1 MKITVHYSLILD
13 LLGDRPNA
21 FHSTRFNSLE
31 EAIKCW
37 EVEFKN
43 RDKKDG
49 YDEYWRQ
56 TPLRVQRI
64 IEQNL
69 WEND

>member
-1 MKITVHYSLILD
+1 MKITVHYSLISD
-13 LLGDRPNA
+13 LLGDRPNGR
-21 FHSTRFNSLE
+21 HPTRFNSLE

-49 YDEYWRQ
+49 YDEKWRQ